1 MKHSSKVCIQGVRL
15 PLIVT
20 SNYLPEELVPP
31 DLPFRTQEIEAIVR
45 RFRVVNITEL
55 LTEHGLSLKTKAE
68 IKELKKAKNADFGA
82 VFNHA
87 PTTPIL
93 KRELVDL
100 TCDEEK
106 EDKDFAPI
114 KRGPKALDGIR
125 NAFKRARTEL
135 MSLGDMGVDVN
146 DAIDYFRELKR
157 EEEHDANL

>member
-1 MKHSSKVCIQGVRL
+1 
-15 PLIVT
+15 
-20 SNYLPEELVPP
+20 
-31 DLPFRTQEIEAIVR
+31 
-45 RFRVVNITEL
+45 
-55 LTEHGLSLKTKAE
+55 LKTKAE

-87 PTTPIL
+87 PKTPIL

-100 TCDEEK
+100 TCEEK
-106 EDKDFAPI
+106 EDELDKEFAPVQ
-114 KRGPKALDGIR
+114 RGPKGLDGIR

-135 MSLGDMGVDVN
+135 MALGDMGVDVN